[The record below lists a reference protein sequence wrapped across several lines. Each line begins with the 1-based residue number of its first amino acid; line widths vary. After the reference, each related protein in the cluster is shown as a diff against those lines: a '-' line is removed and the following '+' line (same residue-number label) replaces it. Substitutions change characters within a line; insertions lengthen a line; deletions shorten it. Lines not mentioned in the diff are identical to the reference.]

1 MEGILIF
8 AVFFAVIISL
18 GIAFAC
24 SIIAKKKNRSGIGW
38 FFAGLFTGAIGL
50 IAILCLKENY

>member
-1 MEGILIF
+1 MEAIL
-8 AVFFAVIISL
+8 VIGVLICV
-18 GIAFAC
+18 GIAIAC

-50 IAILCLKENY
+50 IAIICLKENY

>member
-1 MEGILIF
+1 MVAIL
-8 AVFFAVIISL
+8 VIVVLICV
-18 GIAFAC
+18 GIAIAC

-50 IAILCLKENY
+50 IAIICLKENY